1 MTDAWLRGLHN
12 AAARARAPRG
22 WPAVNVGVAVPF
34 QNAGERARA
43 PYREPSVVTVGEDA
57 SSPPPGGVM
66 PPAPVGATPPA
77 PASSSTVPLVLF
89 GLCLAG
95 TVVYLYQHA
104 RKDAARMAELESEI
118 DHVER
123 VEHQHEHSHTGCAC
137 SHSPPAA
144 PPWAHHRYV

>member
-1 MTDAWLRGLHN
+1 
-12 AAARARAPRG
+12 
-22 WPAVNVGVAVPF
+22 
-34 QNAGERARA
+34 
-43 PYREPSVVTVGEDA
+43 
-57 SSPPPGGVM
+57 M